1 MIIQKARKENSL
13 VQLHFIITHC
23 FSISNCVKYSL
34 TKFMLVV
41 LTVLNL
47 LMTAY
52 KLNRK

>member
-34 TKFMLVV
+34 TKFMLV
-41 LTVLNL
+41 LIAILNL
-47 LMTAY
+47 LIAVY
-52 KLNRK
+52 NLDRE